1 MAMEVIL
8 MQVVDG
14 LGVDGD
20 VVRVSDGY
28 ARNYLFP
35 KNLAAPVTAATRRR
49 LEKIRADRSA
59 QETARLGAAREL
71 ADRIGNTSVT
81 ITVRTG
87 AEDKMFGAVTAAHI
101 ADSLKLQGIELDR
114 HQVELADPIRELGV
128 FPVPVRILP
137 ELTASLKVWV
147 VEE

>member
-8 MQVVDG
+8 MQAVDG

-49 LEKIRADRSA
+49 LEKIRADRA
-59 QETARLGAAREL
+59 AKEAARLGAVKEL
-71 ADRIGNTSVT
+71 AERIGSTSVT

-87 AEDKMFGAVTAAHI
+87 AEDKMFGAVTSAHI
-101 ADSLKLQGIELDR
+101 TDSLKLQGIELDR
-114 HQVELADPIRELGV
+114 HQVELADPIKELGV
-128 FPVPVRILP
+128 FSVPVRLLP
-137 ELTASLKVWV
+137 ELTATLKVWI

>member
-1 MAMEVIL
+1 MEVIL
-8 MQVVDG
+8 LQAVDG

-28 ARNYLFP
+28 ARNCLFP

-49 LEKIRADRSA
+49 LEKIRADRA
-59 QETARLGAAREL
+59 AKETARLGAAKEL
-71 ADRIGNTSVT
+71 ADRIGSASVT

-87 AEDKMFGAVTAAHI
+87 AEDKMFGAVTSAHI

-114 HQVELADPIRELGV
+114 HQVELADPIKELGV
-128 FPVPVRILP
+128 FAVPVRLLP
-137 ELTASLKVWV
+137 ELVATLKVWV

>member
-8 MQVVDG
+8 MQAVEG

-49 LEKIRADRSA
+49 LEKMRADR
-59 QETARLGAAREL
+59 TAKEVARVAAGKEL
-71 ADRIGNTSVT
+71 ADRIANTSVT

-101 ADSLKLQGIELDR
+101 ADALKLQGVELDR
-114 HQVELADPIRELGV
+114 HQFELADPIKELGV
-128 FPVPVRILP
+128 FTVPVKLNSDV
-137 ELTASLKVWV
+137 TTTLKVWV